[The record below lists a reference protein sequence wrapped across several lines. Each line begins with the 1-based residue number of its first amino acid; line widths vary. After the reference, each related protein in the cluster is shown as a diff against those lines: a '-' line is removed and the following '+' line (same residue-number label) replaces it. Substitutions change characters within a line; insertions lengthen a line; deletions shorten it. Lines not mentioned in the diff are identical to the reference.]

1 MVFWILTEA
10 GTGTIPAA
18 LDVYRRLQ
26 LIKEPPKI
34 TIINKVNIP
43 NNILINNSILGDWYK
58 R

>member
-43 NNILINNSILGDWYK
+43 NNILINNSILGD
-58 R
+58 